1 MEDFRNFDKATKI
14 EVQDIEKK
22 LKEFEDGLKKIVDEL
37 NQIKI
42 YFDSVAKTKTAIEN
56 LPYECYKEIFEPF
69 VVDTKNKID
78 KFTADMKALKD
89 DIQKVGESFA
99 ENKDYKTKD
108 FLNNLMNFGGT
119 IKNILK
125 YQTIF
130 YFQY

>member
-42 YFDSVAKTKTAIEN
+42 YFDSVAQTKTAIEN
-56 LPYECYKEIFEPF
+56 LPYESYKNIFEPF
-69 VVDTKNKID
+69 VVDTKKKID
-78 KFTADMKALKD
+78 KFTGDMKALKD

-125 YQTIF
+125 YRMIV
-130 YFQY
+130 YLQY